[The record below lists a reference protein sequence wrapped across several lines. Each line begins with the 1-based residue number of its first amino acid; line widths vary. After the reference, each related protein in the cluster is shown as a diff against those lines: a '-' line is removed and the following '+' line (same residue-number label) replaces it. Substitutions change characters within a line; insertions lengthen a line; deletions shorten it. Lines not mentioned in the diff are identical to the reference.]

1 MDRLTSMAVFVRAV
15 EAGSF
20 AAAAPAL
27 GLSSPMVGKHVRF
40 LETRIGTQL
49 LNRTTRR
56 QNLTEVGRAYYERCK
71 NMLAEAEAAEAVA
84 QDLQAAPRGRL
95 RVNAPLIFGT
105 YGLTPML
112 TRYMRR
118 YPEVTVDLSLSD
130 RVVDLIDEGFDAAI
144 RISPLTDS
152 TLMTRALKPLRP
164 VVCAAPAYLA
174 ERGTPGTP
182 EELTDHECL
191 GFAFWARPPSDFWEF
206 TDLRGSQHRAKVK
219 SRFQVNAGS
228 ALWAAALAG
237 FGIILHAEDMLRADL
252 AAGRLVQIL
261 PGFSAPSLPMHI
273 VFPPSQRPTPKL
285 RSFIDFVATTFG

>member
-56 QNLTEVGRAYYERCK
+56 QSLTEVGRAYYERCK
-71 NMLAEAEAAEAVA
+71 NMLAEAEAAEALA

-95 RVNAPLIFGT
+95 RVTAPVIFGT
-105 YGLTPML
+105 YSLTPML
-112 TRYMRR
+112 TCYMRR
-118 YPEVTVDLSLSD
+118 YPEVTVDLNLSD

-144 RISPLTDS
+144 RISPLKDS
-152 TLMTRALKPLRP
+152 TLMTRALKPVRP
-164 VVCAAPAYLA
+164 VACAAPAYLA

-191 GFAFWARPPSDFWEF
+191 GFAYSAKPPWDVWEF
-206 TDLRGSQHRAKVK
+206 TDLRGAHHRAKVK
-219 SRFQVNAGS
+219 SRFQANVGP
-228 ALWAAALAG
+228 ALRAAALAG
-237 FGIILHAEDMLRADL
+237 FGIILQAEDMVRDDL
-252 AAGRLVQIL
+252 TAGRLVQVL
-261 PGFSAPSLPMHI
+261 PGFSAPSHPMHI

-285 RSFIDFVATTFG
+285 RSFVDFVAATFG